1 MTWKLRWKSASD
13 GKKLL
18 ASIFFLRCKA
28 PIFLSLKLSGVNQSK
43 GTKAQIHET
52 EEKQFESTDNLFP
65 FPSAL
70 DETPG
75 NLADRVLSNTTA
87 QNPFI
92 SLPFN

>member
-1 MTWKLRWKSASD
+1 
-13 GKKLL
+13 
-18 ASIFFLRCKA
+18 
-28 PIFLSLKLSGVNQSK
+28 LSGVNQSK

-70 DETPG
+70 YETPG

-92 SLPFN
+92 SLPFNY